1 MDKNYYLVNKET
13 NIIHS
18 YFRTDLDKTSPFP
31 KGQTTL
37 AGTFYLPEEAD
48 LTLETLQGMRN
59 SMVDY
64 ENFNWDEYYTDKG
77 FGIIENKFLHIVRVN
92 IVSYKGYRIFDFSD
106 NLIQLWDDFANNQFF
121 ELIAFIS
128 TLFKQEIGE
137 KEYEKWSKAYGIED
151 KYGVNETVMKHF
163 TIESDNSELIYKA
176 PELISNGMDDD

>member
-64 ENFNWDEYYTDKG
+64 ENFNWDEY
-77 FGIIENKFLHIVRVN
+77 
-92 IVSYKGYRIFDFSD
+92 
-106 NLIQLWDDFANNQFF
+106 
-121 ELIAFIS
+121 
-128 TLFKQEIGE
+128 
-137 KEYEKWSKAYGIED
+137 
-151 KYGVNETVMKHF
+151 
-163 TIESDNSELIYKA
+163 
-176 PELISNGMDDD
+176 